1 MYIINYP
8 HLKVKKIVLAG
19 SKASRILETLARGL
33 AGFSG
38 DSIDPFYNISPFDQE
53 EKDSNITSV
62 VNCASE
68 EYIKKEECLLQPM
81 MLMTVNSY
89 LGPLEVM
96 TQQKKKMMKRLRTVK
111 LNLM

>member
-1 MYIINYP
+1 M
-8 HLKVKKIVLAG
+8 
-19 SKASRILETLARGL
+19 
-33 AGFSG
+33 
-38 DSIDPFYNISPFDQE
+38 
-53 EKDSNITSV
+53 SV

-96 TQQKKKMMKRLRTVK
+96 TQQKKKLMKRLRTVK